1 MEAKVPKPPKKA
13 TSNPVSSLASDVLAG
28 RIKPTVKQVKT
39 LAATA
44 LSQDE
49 FKGKKRK

>member
-1 MEAKVPKPPKKA
+1 MAKPPKRT
-13 TSNPVSSLASDVLAG
+13 TSNSVSSLASDVLAG
-28 RIKPTVKQVKT
+28 RVKPTQAQIKT

-49 FKGKKRK
+49 FKGKKPR